1 MIAPMKTLI
10 LSFIL
15 ALIVV
20 TAHAQV
26 RAYEVDPNAKPK
38 QVETVKLQTDSND
51 AYYQKVVQLDSTI
64 TLSSIY
70 VRALQFMAAKNF
82 QQNYGYEEEGKLIFT
97 TTQDLNVNQAFSG
110 YDGDAPNPYSV
121 QFAIIL
127 DMKNGRYRY
136 TIHNVVFYTPT
147 DNGNRRIS
155 LYDLNQLLIAK
166 DTKRGVKSSMSDMV
180 KSFER
185 YLSTLTHELY
195 LEVENRSAVSDSKF

>member
-1 MIAPMKTLI
+1 MKTLI
-10 LSFIL
+10 LSFTL

-20 TAHAQV
+20 TAHAQEGKV

-38 QVETVKLQTDSND
+38 QVETVKLQADSND
-51 AYYQKVVQLDSTI
+51 AYYQKVVKLDSTI

-97 TTQDLNVNQAFSG
+97 TTQDLNVNQS
-110 YDGDAPNPYSV
+110 YINGDDAIGPYTI

-136 TIHNVVFYTPT
+136 TIHNVVFYIPT
-147 DNGNRRIS
+147 DNGNRRMS
-155 LYDLNQLLIAK
+155 LYDLNQLITNK
-166 DTKRGVKSSMSDMV
+166 DTKRGVKNAMSDMV
-180 KSFER
+180 RSFER

-195 LEVENRSAVSDSKF
+195 LEVENKSATSDSKF